1 MIQCNAVTFAREH
14 TILDAVSF
22 DLAPGERICLLGR
35 NGAGKSTLMKI
46 LAGQLK
52 PDAGEVLLAGESYKK
67 LGRNEVRRNVQM
79 VLQEPDDQIFA
90 TSVAEDVAYG
100 PMNMG
105 MDTDVTETLEALGI
119 ADLADRVPHQLSFGQ
134 RKRVALAGALA
145 MQPRFLLLDEPTAG
159 LDPAG
164 TSALIEELHKLDVA
178 LLFSTHDVNAAVRLA
193 TRFLV
198 LEEGKLHDGD
208 ITDSAFMHRCGLEVP
223 WAPVASEALGRQIT
237 RPEDLRLEFE

>member
-1 MIQCNAVTFAREH
+1 MIRCNAVTFAREQH
-14 TILDAVSF
+14 TILDAVSL

-52 PDAGEVLLAGESYKK
+52 PDSGEVLLDGESYKK
-67 LGRNEVRRNVQM
+67 LGRNKVRRQVQM

-90 TSVAEDVAYG
+90 TSVAQDVAYG
-100 PMNMG
+100 PKNMG

-119 ADLADRVPHQLSFGQ
+119 ADLADHVPHQLSFGQ

-145 MQPRFLLLDEPTAG
+145 MRPRFLLLDEPTAG

-164 TSALIEELHKLDVA
+164 TTALIQTLDELDA
-178 LLFSTHDVNAAVRLA
+178 TLLFSTHDVNAAVRLA

-198 LEEGKLHDGD
+198 LEAGQLYSGD
-208 ITDSAFMHRCGLEVP
+208 ITNSAFMHSCGLEVP
-223 WAPVASEALGRQIT
+223 WAPVVSKALGRTVT
-237 RPEDLRLEFE
+237 RPEDLR

>member
-1 MIQCNAVTFAREH
+1 MIQCK
-14 TILDAVSF
+14 AVSF
-22 DLAPGERICLLGR
+22 ARDQRTILGAVSLDLAPGERICLLGR
-35 NGAGKSTLMKI
+35 NGAGKSTLMKV

-52 PDAGEVLLAGESYKK
+52 PDSGEVLLDGESYNK
-67 LGRNEVRRNVQM
+67 LGRNKVRRNVQM

-100 PMNMG
+100 PKNMG

-145 MQPRFLLLDEPTAG
+145 MRPRYLLLDEPTAG

-164 TSALIEELHKLDVA
+164 TTALIEVLRTLDVT

-198 LEEGKLHDGD
+198 LEAGQLHSGN
-208 ITDSAFMHRCGLEVP
+208 ITDSAFMNSCGLEVP
-223 WAPVASEALGRQIT
+223 WAPVVSEALGREIT
-237 RPEDLRLEFE
+237 RPEDLR